1 MGSLG
6 VNYSPA
12 RYKQEQIRQKKTK
25 ICRTQQAEIYIY
37 KRIHTG
43 GKHRQEEPIVPA
55 TLPTQIRHPRNLESR
70 VL

>member
-1 MGSLG
+1 MQ
-6 VNYSPA
+6 A
-12 RYKQEQIRQKKTK
+12 RTNTTKKKQKF
-25 ICRTQQAEIYIY
+25 AEPNKQRDIYIYIY